1 MKLIPSYFQELETIV
16 QAIQSKDGGCITFF
30 TPKGGE
36 GSSSLV
42 CSIAHRLERT
52 NKRVLIVDLNQF
64 KPMPVEVFGSVETDK
79 IWCFD
84 DISCQTNVI
93 EKPPFSFLSARNME
107 QSNQIREDETVKQ
120 AFIRLRQ
127 EFDYILID
135 MCPLLRVNRL
145 NFPSKIFVDVSTATL
160 LCVSLG
166 VTSEGELSQS
176 MNKLLAEG
184 FTNPKVIVSQF
195 SHPPLGPKLVAK
207 IETLFSK
214 SPRIKS
220 WLSDKTK
227 QQQWLFKS
235 H

>member
-1 MKLIPSYFQELETIV
+1 MRLIPSYYQELETIV
-16 QAIQSKDGGCITFF
+16 QAIQSSDGGCITFF

-36 GSSSLV
+36 GSSSLL
-42 CSIAHRLERT
+42 CSIAHRLGRA

-64 KPMPVEVFGSVETDK
+64 KPMPVEVFGRVETDK
-79 IWCFD
+79 TWCFD

-93 EKPPFSFLSARNME
+93 VKPPFSFLSALNMQ
-107 QSNQIREDETVKQ
+107 QSNQMREDETVKQ

-145 NFPSKIFVDVSTATL
+145 NFPSKILADISTANL

-176 MNKLLAEG
+176 MNKLGAEG
-184 FTNPKVIVSQF
+184 FANTQVIVSQF

-207 IETLFSK
+207 IETLFAK
-214 SPRIKS
+214 LPRLRS

-227 QQQWLFKS
+227 QQQWLFES